1 MMWGSLCM
9 DVQWWTDEDGTGC
22 DCERLVEERAMGQRK
37 LSRVVCKGQPLL
49 ALPSL
54 IALEAV
60 I

>member
-1 MMWGSLCM
+1 M

-37 LSRVVCKGQPLL
+37 LSSVVCKGQPLL